1 MSFIMKIIFATEPIK
16 YPLTGIGRYSLELVK
31 RLAVAREIE
40 ELKLFHGASF
50 IEQIPLVEN
59 KSDTKASNH
68 GRLSAFLRR
77 QTLLIEAYRLLHPR
91 RQAWALRDYKDYI
104 YHGPNFYLPHKLE
117 RAVTTFHDI
126 SIFTCPEYHP
136 KDRVRYMEKS
146 LHESLDSAKLILTVS
161 DFSRS
166 EIIRLFNYP
175 AERIVT
181 TKLACSSDYIPRSP
195 AECLPVL
202 QKYQLAWQGYAL
214 YIGTMEPRK
223 NIRGLLQAYQLL
235 PMETRMRYPLILSGY
250 RGWEDDVLW
259 QLVERG
265 TREGWIRYLGYVPDE
280 DLPYLYAAARTFV
293 YPSFYEGFGLPI
305 LEAMSCGVPVVC
317 SNVTSLPEV
326 VGDAGLVADPNDV
339 DAISAHI
346 LQSLQD
352 DSWREIATA
361 RGLAQAKQF
370 SWENCTTQT
379 INAYKL
385 L

>member
-1 MSFIMKIIFATEPIK
+1 MKIIFATEPIK

-50 IEQIPLVEN
+50 IDQIPQVEN

-77 QTLLIEAYRLLHPR
+77 QPLLIEAYRLLHPR

-104 YHGPNFYLPHKLE
+104 YHGPNFYLPHRLE

-146 LHESLDSAKLILTVS
+146 LHESLESAKLILTVS

-195 AECLPVL
+195 AECLSVL

-235 PMETRMRYPLILSGY
+235 PVEARMRYPL
-250 RGWEDDVLW
+250 
-259 QLVERG
+259 
-265 TREGWIRYLGYVPDE
+265 
-280 DLPYLYAAARTFV
+280 
-293 YPSFYEGFGLPI
+293 
-305 LEAMSCGVPVVC
+305 
-317 SNVTSLPEV
+317 
-326 VGDAGLVADPNDV
+326 
-339 DAISAHI
+339 
-346 LQSLQD
+346 
-352 DSWREIATA
+352 
-361 RGLAQAKQF
+361 
-370 SWENCTTQT
+370 
-379 INAYKL
+379 
-385 L
+385 

>member
-175 AERIVT
+175 EERIVT

-202 QKYQLAWQGYAL
+202 QKYQLAWQAYAL
-214 YIGTMEPRK
+214 YRHYG
-223 NIRGLLQAYQLL
+223 
-235 PMETRMRYPLILSGY
+235 
-250 RGWEDDVLW
+250 
-259 QLVERG
+259 
-265 TREGWIRYLGYVPDE
+265 
-280 DLPYLYAAARTFV
+280 
-293 YPSFYEGFGLPI
+293 
-305 LEAMSCGVPVVC
+305 
-317 SNVTSLPEV
+317 
-326 VGDAGLVADPNDV
+326 
-339 DAISAHI
+339 
-346 LQSLQD
+346 
-352 DSWREIATA
+352 AT
-361 RGLAQAKQF
+361 
-370 SWENCTTQT
+370 
-379 INAYKL
+379 
-385 L
+385 

>member
-1 MSFIMKIIFATEPIK
+1 MAPI
-16 YPLTGIGRYSLELVK
+16 
-31 RLAVAREIE
+31 
-40 ELKLFHGASF
+40 
-50 IEQIPLVEN
+50 
-59 KSDTKASNH
+59 
-68 GRLSAFLRR
+68 
-77 QTLLIEAYRLLHPR
+77 
-91 RQAWALRDYKDYI
+91 
-104 YHGPNFYLPHKLE
+104 FYLPHKLE

-202 QKYQLAWQGYAL
+202 QKYQLAWQAYAL

-223 NIRGLLQAYQLL
+223 NIRGLLHAYQLL
-235 PMETRMRYPLILSGY
+235 PMEIRMRYPLILSGY

-265 TREGWIRYLGYVPDE
+265 TRKAG
-280 DLPYLYAAARTFV
+280 
-293 YPSFYEGFGLPI
+293 S
-305 LEAMSCGVPVVC
+305 
-317 SNVTSLPEV
+317 VTSDMFRMKTCRICTQRPE
-326 VGDAGLVADPNDV
+326 
-339 DAISAHI
+339 
-346 LQSLQD
+346 SLFIPPSTR
-352 DSWREIATA
+352 DSVYLFLKRC
-361 RGLAQAKQF
+361 LAV
-370 SWENCTTQT
+370 CR
-379 INAYKL
+379 
-385 L
+385 

>member
-1 MSFIMKIIFATEPIK
+1 
-16 YPLTGIGRYSLELVK
+16 
-31 RLAVAREIE
+31 
-40 ELKLFHGASF
+40 
-50 IEQIPLVEN
+50 
-59 KSDTKASNH
+59 
-68 GRLSAFLRR
+68 FLRR

-175 AERIVT
+175 EERIVT

-202 QKYQLAWQGYAL
+202 QKYQLAWQAYAL

-223 NIRGLLQAYQLL
+223 NIRGLLHAYQLL
-235 PMETRMRYPLILSGY
+235 PMEIRMRYPLILSGY

-259 QLVERG
+259 QLVELG

-280 DLPYLYAAARTFV
+280 DLPYLYAAARVFV

-326 VGDAGLVADPNDV
+326 VGDAGLVADPNDI
-339 DAISAHI
+339 DAISAQI

-370 SWENCTTQT
+370 SWENCATQT

>member
-1 MSFIMKIIFATEPIK
+1 MKIIFATEPIK

-31 RLAVAREIE
+31 RLAVASEIE
-40 ELKLFHGASF
+40 ELKLLHGSSF
-50 IEQIPLVEN
+50 IDSIPQIEN
-59 KSDTKASNH
+59 KADTRASNH
-68 GRLSAFLRR
+68 GKLAAFLRR
-77 QTLLIEAYRLLHPR
+77 QPLLIEAYRMLHPR

-104 YHGPNFYLPHKLE
+104 YHGPNFYLPHRLE

-126 SIFTCPEYHP
+126 SIFTCPEFHP

-146 LHESLDSAKLILTVS
+146 LRESLDTAKLILTVS

-175 AERIVT
+175 ADRIVT
-181 TKLACSSDYIPRSP
+181 THLACSGDYIPRSP
-195 AECLPVL
+195 DECLSVL
-202 QKYQLAWQGYAL
+202 QKYQLEWQRYAL

-223 NIRGLLQAYQLL
+223 NIRGLLQAYQHL

-250 RGWEDDVLW
+250 RGWEDDALW
-259 QLVERG
+259 QIVERG
-265 TREGWIRYLGYVPDE
+265 TREGWIRYLGYVPDG
-280 DLPYLYAAARTFV
+280 DLPYLYAAARTFI

-305 LEAMSCGVPVVC
+305 LEAMSCGIPVVC

-326 VGDAGLVADPNDV
+326 AGDAGLLSDPNDV

-352 DSWREIATA
+352 EYWREIAVA
-361 RGLAQAKQF
+361 RGFIQAQQF
-370 SWENCTTQT
+370 SWETCTAQT
-379 INAYKL
+379 IDAYKL

>member
-91 RQAWALRDYKDYI
+91 HQAWALRDYKDYI

-161 DFSRS
+161 DFSR
-166 EIIRLFNYP
+166 R
-175 AERIVT
+175 
-181 TKLACSSDYIPRSP
+181 KLSACSTIRRS
-195 AECLPVL
+195 
-202 QKYQLAWQGYAL
+202 G
-214 YIGTMEPRK
+214 
-223 NIRGLLQAYQLL
+223 
-235 PMETRMRYPLILSGY
+235 S
-250 RGWEDDVLW
+250 
-259 QLVERG
+259 
-265 TREGWIRYLGYVPDE
+265 
-280 DLPYLYAAARTFV
+280 
-293 YPSFYEGFGLPI
+293 
-305 LEAMSCGVPVVC
+305 
-317 SNVTSLPEV
+317 
-326 VGDAGLVADPNDV
+326 
-339 DAISAHI
+339 
-346 LQSLQD
+346 
-352 DSWREIATA
+352 
-361 RGLAQAKQF
+361 
-370 SWENCTTQT
+370 
-379 INAYKL
+379 
-385 L
+385 

>member
-50 IEQIPLVEN
+50 IDQIPQVEN

-77 QTLLIEAYRLLHPR
+77 QPLLIEAYRLLHPR

-104 YHGPNFYLPHKLE
+104 YHGPNFYLPHRLE

-166 EIIRLFNYP
+166 EIIRLFNH
-175 AERIVT
+175 RHVI
-181 TKLACSSDYIPRSP
+181 D
-195 AECLPVL
+195 
-202 QKYQLAWQGYAL
+202 G
-214 YIGTMEPRK
+214 
-223 NIRGLLQAYQLL
+223 
-235 PMETRMRYPLILSGY
+235 
-250 RGWEDDVLW
+250 
-259 QLVERG
+259 
-265 TREGWIRYLGYVPDE
+265 
-280 DLPYLYAAARTFV
+280 
-293 YPSFYEGFGLPI
+293 
-305 LEAMSCGVPVVC
+305 
-317 SNVTSLPEV
+317 
-326 VGDAGLVADPNDV
+326 
-339 DAISAHI
+339 H
-346 LQSLQD
+346 
-352 DSWREIATA
+352 
-361 RGLAQAKQF
+361 
-370 SWENCTTQT
+370 
-379 INAYKL
+379 
-385 L
+385 